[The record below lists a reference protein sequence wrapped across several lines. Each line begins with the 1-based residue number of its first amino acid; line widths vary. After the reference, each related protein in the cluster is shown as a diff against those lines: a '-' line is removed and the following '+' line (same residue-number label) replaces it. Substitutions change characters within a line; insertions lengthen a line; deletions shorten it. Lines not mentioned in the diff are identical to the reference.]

1 MTTPT
6 RSFVPALAYDALTP
20 LYDALIAITMRERV
34 FKQRLVDAAALRPGA
49 RVLDLGCGTGTLAV
63 MLARAEPRAEVWG
76 LDPDPQVLAIARAK
90 AERAGVAIGWL
101 EASATA
107 PPCAPGTFDCVTS
120 SLMLHHLTTDE
131 KRATFAAVH
140 ALLRPGG
147 TFFVA
152 DFGRPRTAYARLA
165 ATLFRYFDGA
175 ERTSANLAGAL
186 PALLRAA
193 GFDDAAETEHWTTLF
208 GTLTLLRARC

>member
-1 MTTPT
+1 MTATT

-20 LYDALIAITMRERV
+20 LYDALIAVTMRERV
-34 FKQRLVDAAALRPGA
+34 FKQRLVDDAALRPGT

-63 MLARAEPRAEVWG
+63 MLAQAEPRAEVLG
-76 LDPDPQVLAIARAK
+76 LDPDPHVLGIARAK
-90 AERAGVAIGWL
+90 AERAGVTIGWL

-107 PPCAPGTFDCVTS
+107 PPCAPGTLDCVTS

-131 KRATFAAVH
+131 KRATVAAVR

-147 TFFVA
+147 IFLVA

-165 ATLFRYFDGA
+165 AALFRYFDGA

-186 PALLRAA
+186 PALLHES
-193 GFDDAAETEHWTTLF
+193 GFAEAAETDHWTTLF
-208 GTLTLLRARC
+208 GTLTLLRARR